1 VSLVRYTGGTPDAAR
16 EEDTMPSLVRRILAI
31 AVTALVLVPL
41 SANTASA
48 KVTKYTFS
56 DVVLT
61 DADGTQITGEIEA
74 SVKDV
79 NKRTTMYCGYFTD
92 DYMESLGY
100 YFDDSPV
107 AEPTESDLLDFCLE
121 EFPNRST

>member
-1 VSLVRYTGGTPDAAR
+1 MRRTILVAA
-16 EEDTMPSLVRRILAI
+16 MV
-31 AVTALVLVPL
+31 VLVPL
-41 SANTASA
+41 SANTATA
-48 KVTKYTFS
+48 KVTKYTFN

-61 DADGTQITGEIEA
+61 VADGTEITGEIEA

-107 AEPTESDLLDFCLE
+107 AEPTESDVLNFCLE
-121 EFPNRST
+121 EFPKRST

>member
-1 VSLVRYTGGTPDAAR
+1 MRT
-16 EEDTMPSLVRRILAI
+16 LVRRILPVALLGLMI
-31 AVTALVLVPL
+31 ALV
-41 SANTASA
+41 SATPASA

-61 DADGTQITGEIEA
+61 EADGTEITGEIEA
-74 SVKDV
+74 SIKDV

-107 AEPTESDLLDFCLE
+107 ADPTESDVLEFCLE
-121 EFPNRST
+121 EFPNRSG

>member
-1 VSLVRYTGGTPDAAR
+1 VNRPGAGDELH
-16 EEDTMPSLVRRILAI
+16 I
-31 AVTALVLVPL
+31 AVTDGRRASMRRTILVAAVVVLVPL
-41 SANTASA
+41 GASIASA
-48 KVTKYTFS
+48 KVTKYTFN

-79 NKRTTMYCGYFTD
+79 NKRTTMYCGYFSD

-121 EFPNRST
+121 EFPDRST